1 MRGIATTVVIFVLA
15 AIIFVVALWF
25 LLSKVF
31 PNILYQLEKLLGI
44 VKPTSIES
52 AIMCS
57 IARCKY
63 GCNSFRVRDISWVD
77 YDDSG
82 RKITVNCWEKFCSGT
97 SPDVYSEGDKICEKM
112 PVNITLRYPQK
123 ISIEHLFDVT
133 EGEDTQLQIVRG
145 LSFGVGFDPFWFFR
159 LIGNAIT
166 KFTKTTYIISLPEDR
181 VVAKGDEVDCITVQL
196 GITFTVQLGIPFL
209 PLPNLNIAITGCYKS
224 LEIDSG
230 KYQIITTS
238 SRKLIITGPPI
249 YKTTIVN
256 VTSS

>member
-1 MRGIATTVVIFVLA
+1 MRGIASTIVIFVLA
-15 AIIFVVALWF
+15 AVIFVVAVWF

-44 VKPTSIES
+44 VKPTPIES

-63 GCNSFRVRDISWVD
+63 GCNSFRVRDIGWVD

-82 RKITVNCWEKFCSGT
+82 RKINVNCWEKFCSGT

-123 ISIEHLFDVT
+123 ISIEHLSDVT
-133 EGEDTQLQIVRG
+133 EGEDTQLQTVTG
-145 LSFGVGFDPFWFFR
+145 LSFGVGFDPLWVFR
-159 LIGNAIT
+159 FIGNAIE

-181 VVAKGDEVDCITVQL
+181 VVSKGDGVDCITA
-196 GITFTVQLGIPFL
+196 QLGIPL
-209 PLPNLNIAITGCYKS
+209 IPVYLNAAITGCYKS
-224 LEIDSG
+224 LEINSG
-230 KYQIITTS
+230 KYQITTAS

-249 YKTTIVN
+249 YATTILN
-256 VTSS
+256 ITSG